1 LLRGGGIVARLLTA
15 IACATAACATLAQ
28 TPPAQQ
34 LPPTI
39 DPGRIQDRLDPPR
52 VPRGAEIPELKG
64 PQREAPDDL
73 KALRVTLKSVRIEGA
88 SAEMAPRLQ
97 AQADGYV
104 GREISVGEIF
114 ELARALTAT
123 YRAAGYILSQ
133 VVVPPQS
140 LSNGVLTLRVV
151 EGYIANVRIEGDTD
165 AQRTLMELGEKIKAS
180 RPLHAAVLE
189 RYLLIAG
196 DLPGIRLRSVLTP
209 SQTPGA
215 ADLVL
220 IVSRKSVE
228 GFVSLDN
235 YGSLYLGTAQL
246 SAGLSINRL
255 FGDDQVR
262 ILATAAGESELGYGE
277 LAYSRVL
284 TTEGLRLGAGVS
296 TTHTRPG
303 DTLEP
308 FEIRGLAQI
317 ANLWLGYPFV
327 RTRNSSLF
335 GRALFDYRDI
345 DTDILGTRV
354 VEDRIRALRF
364 SLLSLNLDRLAGQ
377 NTLYVE
383 ASKGLNGMGATQP
396 DDPLKSRAGA
406 SGQFFKATF
415 DYERFQPLGANFG
428 VTLGAAGQWT
438 DEPLL
443 ASEQFALGGRRF
455 GRAYDP
461 AEIAGDRSLAARIE
475 PVYLGRATEW
485 LQSWQLYGFWD
496 GGKVWYEDDPASGG
510 QRPGESLASAGF
522 GTRLFARRSVTATL
536 EAAWPL
542 TRPVASRVPEGKGD
556 SVRIL
561 GSVVVRF

>member
-1 LLRGGGIVARLLTA
+1 LFERRGLARRAAGVAVALG
-15 IACATAACATLAQ
+15 AAMAVSAALAQ
-28 TPPAQQ
+28 PAPQ

-52 VPRGAEIPELKG
+52 LPRGAEIPELKG
-64 PQREAPDDL
+64 PQRDAPDDL
-73 KALRVTLKSVRIEGA
+73 KAVRVTLKSVRFEGA

-97 AQADGYV
+97 TQAERYV

-123 YRAAGYILSQ
+123 YRNAGYILSQ

-140 LSNGVLTLRVV
+140 LSSGVLTLRVV
-151 EGYIANVRIEGDTD
+151 EGYVASVRIEGDTS
-165 AQRTLMELGEKIKAS
+165 ARRTLEELGEKIKAS
-180 RPLHAAVLE
+180 RPLQAAVLE
-189 RYLLIAG
+189 RYLLIAN
-196 DLPGIRLRSVLTP
+196 DLPGVQLRSVLTP

-220 IVSRKSVE
+220 IASRKALE

-246 SAGLSINRL
+246 SAGLALNRL
-255 FGDDQVR
+255 FGDDQLR

-284 TTEGLRLGAGVS
+284 TSEGLRLGAGVS

-303 DTLEP
+303 DALEP
-308 FEIRGLAQI
+308 FEIRGRADA
-317 ANLWLGYPFV
+317 ANLSLGYPFL
-327 RTRNSSLF
+327 RTRNSSLL
-335 GRALFDYRDI
+335 GRALFDYRNI

-354 VEDRIRALRF
+354 VEDRIRALRGG
-364 SLLSLNLDRLAGQ
+364 LAWLNLDRLAGQ

-383 ASKGLNGMGATQP
+383 ASKGLGGTQP
-396 DDPLKSRAGA
+396 DDPLKSRAAA
-406 SGQFFKATF
+406 SGEFFKAIF

-428 VTLGAAGQWT
+428 VTLGAGGQWT

-461 AEIAGDRSLAARIE
+461 AEIAGDRSIAARIE
-475 PVYLGRATEW
+475 PAYLGRAAGW

-496 GGKVWYEDDPASGG
+496 GGKVWFQDDPASGAP
-510 QRPGESLASAGF
+510 RPGQSLASAGF
-522 GTRLFARRSVTATL
+522 GTRLFAGRTVTATL

-542 TRPVASRVPEGKGD
+542 TRPVASRVADGDGD

-561 GSVVVRF
+561 GSILARF